1 MPALRCS
8 PSRLTVPETD
18 TLRQWGYVMKS
29 KYDPMLKVLPKTEYR
44 DEVLFRIAGDEFVE
58 VAYGRSETDM
68 EVHDKRLYVFRRL
81 VVSDRVKKLNL
92 NGPQETAPG
101 ARTNLYRFDPLAIS
115 MEELVEEISKVEGEV
130 ESIKDSVLETRLVRM
145 PLAFDDSEMRKHI
158 EKYVREIKPGSAD
171 CENGSNLS
179 YIARYNGITIDELKE
194 KVLQTEWFTIT
205 LCFYPGVPLCLPLD
219 PRCAVTA
226 PKCNPSRTST
236 AEGTVDLA
244 DSLTSIF
251 SVPSPGG
258 YQLLGRTGPILQ
270 TSQKHPQF
278 KESPA
283 LLRSTDLIQYYEVS
297 EDELKGIYEAVGR
310 GSGWEYDIESRTF
323 SLQEWLRFNEQVKDE
338 AEEFK
343 EKQEYGRKNT
353 PLP

>member
-1 MPALRCS
+1 
-8 PSRLTVPETD
+8 
-18 TLRQWGYVMKS
+18 MKS
-29 KYDPMLKVLPKTEYR
+29 KYDPILKVMPRTEYR
-44 DEVLFRIAGDEFVE
+44 DEVLFRTAGDEFVE

-68 EVHDKRLYVFRRL
+68 ELHDKLLYVFRTL
-81 VVSDRVKKLNL
+81 VVNDRVKRTNL
-92 NGPQETAPG
+92 RGLEETAPG

-115 MEELVEEISKVEGEV
+115 MEELVEEISKVESEV
-130 ESIKDSVLETRLVRM
+130 ETIEDSVLETRLVRM
-145 PLAFDDSEMRKHI
+145 PLSFDDSEMRKHI
-158 EKYVREIKPGSAD
+158 ERYVREIKPGSVD
-171 CENGSNLS
+171 CENGSNLN
-179 YIARYNGITIDELKE
+179 YIARYNGIGVDELKR

-270 TSQKHPQF
+270 TSQKHSQF

-297 EDELKGIYEAVGR
+297 ENELNEIYEAVEK
-310 GSGWEYDIESRTF
+310 GSGWEYRIEPRTF
-323 SLQEWLRFNEQVKDE
+323 SLQEWLRFNEQVKGE
-338 AEEFK
+338 AAEFRK
-343 EKQEYGRKNT
+343 KQEYGRRNT
-353 PLP
+353 PVP

>member
-1 MPALRCS
+1 VVNDRIKATNLS
-8 PSRLTVPETD
+8 
-18 TLRQWGYVMKS
+18 G
-29 KYDPMLKVLPKTEYR
+29 LK
-44 DEVLFRIAGDEFVE
+44 
-58 VAYGRSETDM
+58 
-68 EVHDKRLYVFRRL
+68 
-81 VVSDRVKKLNL
+81 
-92 NGPQETAPG
+92 ETAPG
-101 ARTNLYRFDPLAIS
+101 ARTNLYRFDPLVIS
-115 MEELVEEISKVEGEV
+115 IEELVDEIGKVESEV
-130 ESIKDSVLETRLVRM
+130 ETIEDSVLKTRLVRM

-158 EKYVREIKPGSAD
+158 ERYVREIKPGSVD
-171 CENGSNLS
+171 CENDSNLD
-179 YIARYNGITIDELKE
+179 YIARYNGISLDELKQ

-283 LLRSTDLIQYYEVS
+283 LLRSTDLLQYYEVS
-297 EDELKGIYEAVGR
+297 EDELKSIYEAVER
-310 GSGWEYDIESRTF
+310 GSGWEYGMEPRTF
-323 SLQEWLRFNEQVKDE
+323 SLQEWLRFNEEVKDE
-338 AEEFK
+338 AEDFK
-343 EKQEYGRKNT
+343 KKQEYGRKNT

>member
-1 MPALRCS
+1 
-8 PSRLTVPETD
+8 
-18 TLRQWGYVMKS
+18 MKS
-29 KYDPMLKVLPKTEYR
+29 RYDPVLKVMPRNEYR
-44 DEVLFRIAGDEFVE
+44 DEVLFRIAGDEFLE

-68 EVHDKRLYVFRRL
+68 ELHDKLLYVFRTL
-81 VVSDRVKKLNL
+81 VVNDRIKAMNL
-92 NGPQETAPG
+92 SGPRETAPG
-101 ARTNLYRFDPLAIS
+101 ARTNLYRFDPLVIS
-115 MEELVEEISKVEGEV
+115 IEDLVDEISKVESEV
-130 ESIKDSVLETRLVRM
+130 ETIEDSVLETRLVRM
-145 PLAFDDSEMRKHI
+145 PLSFDDSEMRKHI
-158 EKYVREIKPGSAD
+158 ERYVREIKPGSLD
-171 CENGSNLS
+171 CENGSNLA
-179 YIARYNGITIDELKE
+179 YIARYNGISLDELKQR
-194 KVLQTEWFTIT
+194 VLQTEWFTIT

-283 LLRSTDLIQYYEVS
+283 LLRSTDLIRYYEVS
-297 EDELKGIYEAVGR
+297 EDELKAIYEAVER
-310 GSGWEYDIESRTF
+310 GGGWEYGIEPRTF
-323 SLQEWLRFNEQVKDE
+323 SLQEWLRFNEQVRDE

-343 EKQEYGRKNT
+343 KKQEYGRRNT